1 MLRKQIATPRRYND
15 PIQRDNHMTRTTRR
29 FAAALACAAAST
41 LAAPLAHAQSTAE
54 ANVSASASTGSGGG
68 FSGFMDDYVWGR
80 NVMAVGWF
88 YIRPHDSA
96 SPLTTTTS
104 ALGLGTYQSPGTD
117 VKVSNANTLSVTF
130 THFFND
136 NIASTFVGG
145 VPPKFNLYG
154 SGNVIA
160 PVPVLGSL
168 TLINLGLPQNQ
179 PVATVR
185 EWSPTIV
192 AQYYFGTKDSKVRPF
207 VGGGVSYNFFTNLK
221 LNPNFVNAMQNLGQ
235 VLQLGMGQVPTGP
248 AKVTAETSSSWTP
261 VANVGIS
268 YEFAKNWSA
277 IGTVSYLPLKTTS
290 TITIRS
296 QSGQVLAT
304 NKTDIKVDPY
314 VFGLAVGYK
323 F

>member
-1 MLRKQIATPRRYND
+1 MN
-15 PIQRDNHMTRTTRR
+15 RTTRR
-29 FAAALACAAAST
+29 FAAALACVAVST

-68 FSGFMDDYVWGR
+68 FSDFMDNYVWGR

-104 ALGLGTYQSPGTD
+104 ALGLGTYQSPGTN
-117 VKVSNANTLSVTF
+117 VKVSNANTLSLTF
-130 THFFND
+130 THFFDD
-136 NIASTFVGG
+136 NFAGTFVGG

-160 PVPVLGSL
+160 PIPVIGPL

-185 EWSPTIV
+185 EWSPAIV
-192 AQYYFGTKDSKVRPF
+192 AQYYFGTKETKVRPF
-207 VGGGVSYNFFTNLK
+207 VGAGVSYNFFTNLR
-221 LNPNFVNAMQNLGQ
+221 LNSNFVNAMQNLGQ

-248 AKVTAETSSSWTP
+248 AKVSAESSSSWTP
-261 VANVGIS
+261 VANVGVS
-268 YEFAKNWSA
+268 YEFAKNWTA

-296 QSGQVLAT
+296 QEGQVLAT

-314 VFGLAVGYK
+314 VFGLAIGYRY
-323 F
+323 

>member
-1 MLRKQIATPRRYND
+1 MN
-15 PIQRDNHMTRTTRR
+15 RTARR
-29 FAAALACAAAST
+29 FAAALACAAVST
-41 LAAPLAHAQSTAE
+41 LAASAAHAQSTAE
-54 ANVSASASTGSGGG
+54 TNVAASASTGAGNSSGGG
-68 FSGFMDDYVWGR
+68 FGQFMDDYVWGR

-88 YIRPHDSA
+88 YIRPMDSA
-96 SPLTTTTS
+96 TPLTTTTS

-136 NIASTFVGG
+136 NIAGTFVGG

-160 PVPVLGSL
+160 PVPVIGPL
-168 TLINLGLPQNQ
+168 TLINLGLPQNN
-179 PVATVR
+179 PIATVR

-192 AQYYFGTKDSKVRPF
+192 AQYYFGTKESKFRPF
-207 VGGGVSYNFFTNLK
+207 VGGGVSYNFFTNLR
-221 LNPNFVNAMQNLGQ
+221 LNSNFVNAMQNLGQ

-261 VANVGIS
+261 VASVGVS

-296 QSGQVLAT
+296 QQGQVLAV
-304 NKTDIKVDPY
+304 NKTDIKVDPL
-314 VFGLAVGYK
+314 VFGLAIGYK

>member
-1 MLRKQIATPRRYND
+1 MNRSA
-15 PIQRDNHMTRTTRR
+15 RR
-29 FAAALACAAAST
+29 FAAALACTAAST
-41 LAAPLAHAQSTAE
+41 LAAPLAQAQQSTAE
-54 ANVSASASTGSGGG
+54 ANVSASASTGNSGG
-68 FSGFMDDYVWGR
+68 FSGGFNGFMDDYVWGR
-80 NVMAVGWF
+80 NVMALGWF
-88 YIRPHDSA
+88 YIRPMDSA

-117 VKVSNANTLSVTF
+117 VRVSNANTLSLTF
-130 THFFND
+130 THFFTD
-136 NIASTFVGG
+136 NIAGTFVGG

-160 PVPVLGSL
+160 PVPVVGPL
-168 TLINLGLPQNQ
+168 TLINLGLPQNN

-185 EWSPTIV
+185 EWSPAIV
-192 AQYYFGTKDSKVRPF
+192 AQYYFGTKESKFRPF
-207 VGGGVSYNFFTNLK
+207 IGGGVSYNFFTNLR
-221 LNPNFVNAMQNLGQ
+221 LNSNFVNALQNLGQ
-235 VLQLGMGQVPTGP
+235 VLQLGMGQVPSGT

-261 VANVGIS
+261 VANVGVS
-268 YEFAKNWSA
+268 YEFAKNWTA

-296 QSGQVLAT
+296 AQGQVLAV
-304 NKTDIKVDPY
+304 NKTDIKVDPV

>member
-1 MLRKQIATPRRYND
+1 MNRTALRL
-15 PIQRDNHMTRTTRR
+15 
-29 FAAALACAAAST
+29 AAALACAAAST

-54 ANVSASASTGSGGG
+54 ANVAASASSGSGSGISSSGGG
-68 FSGFMDDYVWGR
+68 FSGFMDNYVWGR
-80 NVMAVGWF
+80 NVMALGWF
-88 YIRPHDSA
+88 YIRPMDSA
-96 SPLTTTTS
+96 TPLTTTTS

-117 VKVSNANTLSVTF
+117 VKVSNANTLSLTF
-130 THFFND
+130 THFFTD
-136 NIASTFVGG
+136 NIAGTFVGG

-160 PVPVLGSL
+160 PVPVVGPL
-168 TLINLGLPQNQ
+168 TLINLGLPQNN

-185 EWSPTIV
+185 EWSPAIV
-192 AQYYFGTKDSKVRPF
+192 AQYYFGTKESKLRPF
-207 VGGGVSYNFFTNLK
+207 VGAGVSYNFFTNLK
-221 LNPNFVNAMQNLGQ
+221 LNQNFVNGLQNLGQ

-261 VANVGIS
+261 VANVGVS
-268 YEFAKNWSA
+268 YEFAKNWTA

-296 QSGQVLAT
+296 QQGQVLAV
-304 NKTDIKVDPY
+304 NKTDIKVDPI

>member
-1 MLRKQIATPRRYND
+1 MN
-15 PIQRDNHMTRTTRR
+15 RTARR
-29 FAAALACAAAST
+29 FAAALACAAVST
-41 LAAPLAHAQSTAE
+41 LAASAAHAQSTAE
-54 ANVSASASTGSGGG
+54 SNVAASASTGSGSSGGGG
-68 FSGFMDDYVWGR
+68 FGQFMDDYVWGR

-88 YIRPHDSA
+88 YIRPMDSA
-96 SPLTTTTS
+96 TPLTTTTS

-136 NIASTFVGG
+136 NIAGTFVGG

-160 PVPVLGSL
+160 PVPVIGPL
-168 TLINLGLPQNQ
+168 TLINLGLPQNN

-192 AQYYFGTKDSKVRPF
+192 AQYYFGTKESKVRPF
-207 VGGGVSYNFFTNLK
+207 VGGGVSYNFFTNLR
-221 LNPNFVNAMQNLGQ
+221 LNSNFVNAMQNLGQ

-261 VANVGIS
+261 VASVGVS

-277 IGTVSYLPLKTTS
+277 IGTVSYLPLKTTL

-296 QSGQVLAT
+296 QQGQVLAT
-304 NKTDIKVDPY
+304 NKTDIKVDPL
-314 VFGLAVGYK
+314 VFGLAIGYK